1 MLLPALEVEKKEGFM
16 NFITNAVWTL
26 FDLEGQMKS
35 DWAMQRSLTGVVGD
49 TGRTTRSHSGW
60 GMLK

>member
-1 MLLPALEVEKKEGFM
+1 M